1 MIDEI
6 RAQAEEDMG
15 KAVEATRREMA
26 SIRTGRAT
34 TSLLDGIKVDYY
46 GTSTPLNQMASIG
59 VPEPRLMAIQPWDPN
74 VITVIEKAILSSDLG
89 LNPSN
94 DGKIIRL
101 SIPPLTEE
109 RRKDLVRLVKKI
121 AEDGRVS
128 IRNARR
134 NGNEMLKEAQK
145 EGEISEDDGHR
156 AQETMQELANEYIEK
171 INQVLSGKEDEIME
185 V

>member
-6 RAQAEEDMG
+6 RAQAEEDME

-59 VPEPRLMAIQPWDPN
+59 VPEPRLLAIQPWDPN
-74 VITVIEKAILSSDLG
+74 VITVIEKAILASDLG

-94 DGKIIRL
+94 DGKIVRL
-101 SIPPLTEE
+101 SIPPLTQE
-109 RRKDLVRLVKKI
+109 RRKDLVRLAKKI
-121 AEDGRVS
+121 AEEGRVS

-134 NGNEMLKEAQK
+134 DGNEMLKEAHK
-145 EGEISEDDGHR
+145 EGEISEDDSHR
-156 AQETMQELANEYIEK
+156 AQETMQELTNEYIKK
-171 INQVLSGKEDEIME
+171 IDQVLNAKEDEIME

>member
-6 RAQAEEDMG
+6 RAQAEEDME

-156 AQETMQELANEYIEK
+156 AQETMQELTNEYIEK